1 MVVTIRPIESS
12 PKIIL
17 SSSRWLMS
25 TERSLPV
32 EMNLRAELGVAT
44 VPLPKCQE
52 LVEVGDLPIHDDP
65 RRSAFDWAASGEAE
79 KAQET
84 IWQGEIVNII
94 RSPR

>member
-1 MVVTIRPIESS
+1 
-12 PKIIL
+12 
-17 SSSRWLMS
+17 
-25 TERSLPV
+25 
-32 EMNLRAELGVAT
+32 MNLRAELGVAT

-52 LVEVGDLPIHDDP
+52 LVDVRLGDLPIHGDP
-65 RRSAFDWAASGEAE
+65 RRSAFDRAASGEAE